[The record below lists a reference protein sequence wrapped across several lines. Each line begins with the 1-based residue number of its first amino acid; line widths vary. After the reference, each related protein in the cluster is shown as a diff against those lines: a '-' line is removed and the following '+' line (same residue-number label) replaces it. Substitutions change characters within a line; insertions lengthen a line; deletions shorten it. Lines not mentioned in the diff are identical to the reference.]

1 MFGKADLTHRCQQ
14 WTAPVLSKCMTMVQ
28 ADAAVL
34 VQQKEAAESA
44 AKAQRAS
51 ADAAALQARGDSA
64 AAKAKM
70 SMAEV
75 LRKLSE
81 VSIHPLMLLE
91 PKCMSQVLACG
102 QGQGLQG

>member
-1 MFGKADLTHRCQQ
+1 M
-14 WTAPVLSKCMTMVQ
+14 Q

-34 VQQKEAAESA
+34 VQQREAAESA

-64 AAKAKM
+64 AAKSKM

-81 VSIHPLMLLE
+81 VSTHPLMLPE
-91 PKCMSQVLACG
+91 TSASVT
-102 QGQGLQG
+102 GLCWWPAPRWSRPSFQEGS

>member
-1 MFGKADLTHRCQQ
+1 
-14 WTAPVLSKCMTMVQ
+14 MVQ
-28 ADAAVL
+28 ADAAAL

-51 ADAAALQARGDSA
+51 ADAAALQAWGDSA

-81 VSIHPLMLLE
+81 VSIHPLMLPETSAHLTRLCWQ
-91 PKCMSQVLACG
+91 PRPRCSWLNLSG
-102 QGQGLQG
+102 RFLR